1 MTFTEAA
8 TLVLRLVGKPLHF
21 KEITDVAIERNLL
34 SHVGKNP
41 EVTMGARLSAQVKKT
56 ERDNPLVRIKP
67 GVFAL
72 AEWDEKT
79 IERGLSDRTPA
90 LEKIQNIEID
100 PSLVASIQG
109 GDEDDVEGE
118 LAAGDEPGV
127 LHSAPPPPDD
137 DEVHRAELSAL
148 GTGLFD
154 AEE

>member
-21 KEITDVAIERNLL
+21 KEITDVAIEKNLL

-56 ERDNPLVRIKP
+56 EKDNPLVRIKP

-79 IERGLSDRTPA
+79 IERGLSDLVEHRPGHRGDSDQLGRLRHGRLGSIAALLCFFDRVRFNRFFHRTS
-90 LEKIQNIEID
+90 LEVDTINH
-100 PSLVASIQG
+100 AG
-109 GDEDDVEGE
+109 G
-118 LAAGDEPGV
+118 
-127 LHSAPPPPDD
+127 APRRWVRPVPR
-137 DEVHRAELSAL
+137 HA
-148 GTGLFD
+148 
-154 AEE
+154 